1 MSNIVPTDCHSL
13 LTIYRDDLDTT
24 LPSTTDDLVLFQ
36 LPPSIHL
43 SDLPS
48 SRLIATTPTQQACWI
63 NEAKGV
69 SYAVSRVETSN
80 AYVMIKPTGERPNKK
95 MKRSMNMLQVQ
106 LLQRGGS
113 GASFLELKEHTL
125 DLNAMHSMLKQHVFD
140 PFDVKCDWKGLSVEE
155 LSIRLQVSEKEAIA
169 GLTKVGGLMLSNR
182 YGHLSEE
189 GLAEAQDS
197 IVATLTE
204 VERFHEL
211 VNIDVEDCIR
221 QVMSRTEEH
230 YEHLHGVIRHT
241 LQKLRSGSDEK
252 NSDDVNFSLDVTK
265 VAQCVAHR
273 LFRKQGT
280 WETGRLMAEWQLQMP
295 GVRHEVNLTMLRGI
309 AIARPKEQW
318 VYAANMPIQ
327 ERLEYLFAIKDGW
340 SKTDLAPHM
349 SGSDDWTKYCSLR
362 TSLEGE
368 QLYHFNG
375 SRGEV

>member
-1 MSNIVPTDCHSL
+1 MSNIIPTDCHSL

-24 LPSTTDDLVLFQ
+24 LPSTNDDLVLFQ
-36 LPPSIHL
+36 LPPSVHL
-43 SDLPS
+43 SDLS
-48 SRLIATTPTQQACWI
+48 ASRLVAATPTQQACWI

-80 AYVMIKPTGERPNKK
+80 AYVMIKPTGERPTKK
-95 MKRSMNMLQVQ
+95 LKRNMNMLQVQ

-125 DLNAMHSMLKQHVFD
+125 DVNAMHSMLKQHVLD
-140 PFDVKCDWKGLSVEE
+140 PFDVKCDWNGLSIEE
-155 LSIRLQVSEKEAIA
+155 LSIPLQVSEKQAIA
-169 GLTKVGGLMLSNR
+169 GLTKLGALMLSNR
-182 YGHLSEE
+182 YGLLSEE

-211 VNIDVEDCIR
+211 VDIDAEDCIR

-230 YEHLHGVIRHT
+230 YEYLPGVIRYT
-241 LQKLRSGSDEK
+241 LQKLRSGSD
-252 NSDDVNFSLDVTK
+252 NANISLDVTK

-280 WETGRLMAEWQLQMP
+280 WETDRLLTEWQLQMP
-295 GVRHEVNLTMLRGI
+295 GVRHEVNLAMLRGI

-318 VYAANMPIQ
+318 IYAANMTVQ
-327 ERLEYLFAIKDGW
+327 ERLESLFTIKDGW
-340 SKTDLAPHM
+340 SEADLAPHM
-349 SGSDDWTKYCSLR
+349 SGSDDWTKYCSLI

-368 QLYHFNG
+368 QLFYFNG
-375 SRGEV
+375 RSGEV